1 MKGVEPFKAE
11 GAMDDIRRLLL
22 QSEVFTILARKDAKV
37 AGFDDL
43 KGKRVNIGNPGSGQ
57 RDTFEEIMAVK
68 GWDKS
73 AFSLVS
79 ELKPAE
85 QASALGDNNIDAM
98 SYFVGHP
105 NGAIQEASTTTDTV
119 LVPVT
124 GPEIDK
130 LLAEKSYYS
139 KAEIPGGLYKGSPN
153 PTPSIGGKAVLST
166 SAKADPEV
174 VYQLVKSVFDNLDRF
189 KRLHPAFA
197 DLKEAD
203 MIKVGLSA
211 RCMKARSATTRNVA
225 GCNPAAASDV
235 PRTAPPRGRESR
247 YCSTNRVTLMQQTQQ
262 QEALSAEELIAQDV
276 GARLPV
282 GAMSWIIAGLA
293 LVWSLFQLW
302 IASPLPFSL
311 GVGVLNDTETRSIH
325 LAFAILL
332 AYLVFPALRTS
343 PRDPGALADI
353 ASASSAPPSPA
364 TCSSCMTSGPSAPV
378 T

>member
-1 MKGVEPFKAE
+1 MKNMKGLSLACALSAALVGVSFGGPVQAQERFVTIGTGGQTGVYYVAGQSICRFLNRGAADHQIKCNAPASGGGVANVNGIRSGEFNFGIMQSDHQYKAMKGVEPFKAE
-11 GAMDDIRRLLL
+11 GPMDDIRAVFSL

-37 AGFDDL
+37 ASFDDL

-57 RDTFEEIMAVK
+57 RDTFEEIMTVK

-211 RCMKARSATTRNVA
+211 PLHEGAVRYYKE
-225 GCNPAAASDV
+225 
-235 PRTAPPRGRESR
+235 RGW
-247 YCSTNRVTLMQQTQQ
+247 M
-262 QEALSAEELIAQDV
+262 
-276 GARLPV
+276 
-282 GAMSWIIAGLA
+282 
-293 LVWSLFQLW
+293 
-302 IASPLPFSL
+302 
-311 GVGVLNDTETRSIH
+311 
-325 LAFAILL
+325 
-332 AYLVFPALRTS
+332 
-343 PRDPGALADI
+343 
-353 ASASSAPPSPA
+353 
-364 TCSSCMTSGPSAPV
+364 
-378 T
+378 